1 MFGEKTH
8 DVIYGWALNEKKKYC
23 IWSCNGT
30 EGVSNAQLTVAD
42 MPIRVS
48 TFELHK
54 TYFCTYKI
62 QWVNQCD
69 RDKVGASRPFVASS

>member
-54 TYFCTYKI
+54 THFCT
-62 QWVNQCD
+62 
-69 RDKVGASRPFVASS
+69 